1 MENSMEVSQKTKSRT
16 TIQSRNPTPGHIS
29 GKKNKTNKTKKQTKK
44 LQLKMIHACVYS

>member
-29 GKKNKTNKTKKQTKK
+29 GKKTKQTKQK
-44 LQLKMIHACVYS
+44 NKQKNYNSK